1 MKNRELLAV
10 LFFVLGLGC
19 APGPPAPDWFE
30 SKRAKDNFY
39 PGLQLELAEAAGNGN
54 VSQIENLI
62 KMGADPNR
70 PGQHG
75 ATLLMWALLKRNKSG
90 FLKLLEFGADPNFV
104 SDPISEYDRGRSV
117 MMMAAACEDPEFL
130 RMALTHKGSPNAVGH
145 IPGRTIIFEAVFN
158 EHVENIKI
166 ISSFGGD
173 LNHQD
178 KFGDTP
184 MIRAV
189 LASRYDIV
197 YLLMELGADPGLRAK
212 KGGNVA
218 DLIEM
223 FHSRAAYAFPDR
235 SQKEWYRKVVQELKR
250 RGYLKNID

>member
-1 MKNRELLAV
+1 MNNCKLLVVV
-10 LFFVLGLGC
+10 LFALGVGC
-19 APGPPAPDWFE
+19 APKPPAPDWFG
-30 SKRAKDNFY
+30 SKRAKDNFD
-39 PGLQLELAEAAGNGN
+39 PGLQLELAEAAGNGS
-54 VSQIENLI
+54 VSQIENLV
-62 KMGADPNR
+62 KRGADLNR

-75 ATLLMWALLKRNKSG
+75 ATPLMWALLKRNKTG
-90 FLKLLEFGADPNFV
+90 FLKLLELGADPNFV
-104 SDPISEYDRGRSV
+104 SDPISEYDRGRSA

-130 RMALTHKGSPNAVGH
+130 RMALTHKGSPNAMGH

-178 KFGDTP
+178 RLGYTAIIQATF
-184 MIRAV
+184 
-189 LASRYDIV
+189 ASRYDIV
-197 YLLMELGADPGLRAK
+197 YLLLTLGADPGLRSK
-212 KGGNVA
+212 KGGNVPEI
-218 DLIEM
+218 IEM

-235 SQKEWYRKVVQELKR
+235 AQKEWYQKVIQELKR